1 MNFIVSSKLKRG
13 RQTPA
18 PSFYCARDSVL
29 NDRLPDHR
37 IDPLAQLLARLE
49 VRHPFFR
56 DHHFVAGLR
65 IASNAWRPRI
75 QGKAAKTTDLDALA
89 VGQGVGHRIEDG

>member
-13 RQTPA
+13 RQMPA

-29 NDRLPDHR
+29 DDRLPDHR
-37 IDPLAQLLARLE
+37 IDPLAQLLAWLE

-65 IASNAWRPRI
+65 IASNSRRPRI
-75 QGKAAKTTDLDALA
+75 QSKAAKTADLDALA
-89 VGQGVGHRIEDG
+89 ARESGGHCIEN